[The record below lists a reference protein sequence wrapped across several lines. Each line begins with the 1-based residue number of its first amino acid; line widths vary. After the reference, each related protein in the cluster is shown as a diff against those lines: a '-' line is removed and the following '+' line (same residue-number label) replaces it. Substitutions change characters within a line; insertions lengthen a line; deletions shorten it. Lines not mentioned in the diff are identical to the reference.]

1 MVDCRVV
8 RYDGEL
14 APGPRLSRCC
24 NMKISSGHWY
34 AVLSSRELHKRPFG
48 ATRFGERLV
57 FWRDSAGKAVCF
69 DDRCPHRGAALSQG
83 RLHDGTLACP
93 YHGFRY
99 DSSGRCV
106 EVPAEGT
113 WHIPEHFRA
122 GTRPVKEEH
131 EFVWLWRGPE
141 MATEELPPVPQFPLP
156 DGTIFGESIQHWP
169 THYTR
174 CIEGVIDHSH
184 LPFVH
189 RKSLGIFIRN
199 PLTRI
204 KVEPFDGGFRSNM
217 LRDDRVMHHVDFV
230 YPNVWI
236 QNLSDRWTMS
246 ATFAPI
252 DDTTTAVYNRWHH
265 KIRVPLLRSF
275 VNLWGRFSVFM
286 VFHEDMAILATQ
298 QPANTDDAA
307 ADKLVPSDAAQM
319 EFRKMRTQ
327 YQKEFDEVAEQIVP
341 QDRPRSASKAG

>member
-1 MVDCRVV
+1 
-8 RYDGEL
+8 
-14 APGPRLSRCC
+14 
-24 NMKISSGHWY
+24 MKVSSGHWY
-34 AVLSSRELHKRPFG
+34 AVLSSRELGKRPVG
-48 ATRFGERLV
+48 KTRFGEHLV
-57 FWRDSAGKAVCF
+57 FWRDGYGKAVCF
-69 DDRCPHRGAALSQG
+69 DNRCPHRGADLSLG
-83 RLHDGTLACP
+83 RLRDGTLACP

-99 DSSGRCV
+99 DASGRCV

-113 WHIPEHFRA
+113 WHIPEHFCA
-122 GTRPVKEEH
+122 ETRQVQEQH
-131 EFVWLWRGPE
+131 DFVWLWRGPE
-141 MATEELPPVPQFPLP
+141 IAAEELPPIPHFPVPS
-156 DGTIFGESIQHWP
+156 GTIYGEHIQHWP

-204 KVEPFDGGFRSNM
+204 KIDPFDGGFRSNM
-217 LRDDRVMHHVDFV
+217 LRDDRIMHHVDFV

-236 QNLSDRWTMS
+236 QNLSDRWMMS

-252 DDTTTAVYNRWHH
+252 DNTTTAVYNRWHH
-265 KIRVPLLRSF
+265 RIRAPLLRSF

-298 QPANTDDAA
+298 QPANTDDAV
-307 ADKLVPSDAAQM
+307 ADKLVPSDAAQI
-319 EFRKMRTQ
+319 EFRKMRAH
-327 YQKEFDEVAEQIVP
+327 YKKEFDEFPKQTTSPNEP
-341 QDRPRSASKAG
+341 QPVSNTG